1 MSEAQEKAKR
11 NYEHKRVKMTV
22 SFNSEIDQQ
31 RLNFAKNI
39 NFSEWVKRKIDEE
52 IFPIGAVFQ
61 KTGTDKGE
69 NHPNMAHII
78 LLRPSSDVNQ
88 ISRSS
93 GMR

>member
-39 NFSEWVKRKIDEE
+39 NFSEWVKSKIDEE
-52 IFPIGAVFQ
+52 I
-61 KTGTDKGE
+61 
-69 NHPNMAHII
+69 
-78 LLRPSSDVNQ
+78 LRQ
-88 ISRSS
+88 AK
-93 GMR
+93 

>member
-52 IFPIGAVFQ
+52 I
-61 KTGTDKGE
+61 
-69 NHPNMAHII
+69 
-78 LLRPSSDVNQ
+78 LRQ
-88 ISRSS
+88 AK
-93 GMR
+93 